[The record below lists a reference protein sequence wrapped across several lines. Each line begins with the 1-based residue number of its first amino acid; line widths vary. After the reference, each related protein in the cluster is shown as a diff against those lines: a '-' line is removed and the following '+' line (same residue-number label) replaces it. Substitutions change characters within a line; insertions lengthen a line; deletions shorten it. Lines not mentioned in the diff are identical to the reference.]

1 MHLVKPS
8 YEIWS
13 NNLPAIQRIE
23 RAGRVCYKSED
34 KITVTSGEP
43 FCRKLLNVLKHE
55 SVFEHVSLGLQVT
68 GEQYIRLQHWPLRPT
83 DLPVSRAHLRYT
95 ANRDRCVI
103 SGNIRAWRDTLK
115 LQYDI
120 PAIAKALVRW
130 YPLFFADLSPNAERY
145 LGEVPEYIY
154 VYTPAELLEH
164 ETVTVKFIVDRG
176 VTHELVRHR
185 PVAYSQESTR
195 YCNYGRAGH
204 VTFVIPPWLS
214 ILPGTYV
221 AVPHVNPFAESA
233 RWYET
238 VRAAELSYLNL
249 LKDGWSPQ
257 QARSVLPNSLKTEI
271 VATATLRQWRHI
283 LSLRTAENAHPQMQE
298 VMCPLKSDMQVR
310 YSEIFNG

>member
-1 MHLVKPS
+1 MLLVKSS

-13 NNLPAIQRIE
+13 NNLPAVQRIE

-55 SVFEHVSLGLQVT
+55 SVFEHVSLGFQVT
-68 GEQYIRLQHWPLRPT
+68 GEQYVRLQHWPFRPT
-83 DLPVSRAHLRYT
+83 NWPVSRAHLRYT
-95 ANRDRCVI
+95 ANRERCVI

-115 LQYDI
+115 LRDDI
-120 PAIAKALVRW
+120 SAIAKALVQW
-130 YPLFFADLSPNAERY
+130 YPLFFADLSPCTERY
-145 LGEVPEYIY
+145 LGEVPERVY

-164 ETVTVKFIVDRG
+164 ETTTVKFIVDRG

-195 YCNYGRAGH
+195 YCNYGKTGH

-214 ILPGTYV
+214 ILPGTYI
-221 AVPHVNPFAESA
+221 AEPYSNVFDSAA
-233 RWYET
+233 RWYGAM
-238 VRAAELSYLNL
+238 RAAELAYLGL
-249 LKDGWSPQ
+249 LNDGWSPQ

-283 LSLRTAENAHPQMQE
+283 LSLRTAENAHPQMRE
-298 VMCPLKSDMQVR
+298 VMCPLKADMQIR
-310 YSEIFNG
+310 YPEIFNG